1 MKESNVLRSA
11 WLAVASLGTTVFRIN
26 TGKGWVASG
35 GKPQRLVDGSVLVPN
50 ARPIA
55 LGYADPK
62 GDPIEGTSD
71 LGGWTTIT
79 VTPEMVGHKVAVFT
93 AIETKESGG
102 GVKRKAQ
109 INFTSRVIAAGG
121 IAGFANSADAAV
133 KIVKDYLD
141 SFAIK

>member
-11 WLAVASLGTTVFRIN
+11 WLAVAALGTTVFRIN
-26 TGKGWVASG
+26 TGKGWVSGG
-35 GKPQRLVDGSVLVPN
+35 GKPYRLTDGSVVVPN

-71 LGGWTTIT
+71 LGGWTTIV

-93 AIETKESGG
+93 VIETKESGG
-102 GVKRKAQ
+102 GHKRSAQ
-109 INFTSRVIAAGG
+109 KNFIARVIEAGG
-121 IAGFANSADAAV
+121 IGGFANSAEAAV
-133 KIVKDYLD
+133 SIVRDYLD
-141 SFAIK
+141 RFRIK